1 MDNTR
6 KKQLGFLIVI
16 LIILAPVFMRNV
28 LESDPAP
35 SLTGRIVQVTP
46 ADAAGQAAGQAGQIV
61 VEGADGYQVLLPLA
75 AGYQPRLGTGFTFQP
90 TFGHFS
96 DLHTGQTVDIRYRPA
111 DPPTVANP
119 HPAQNFGVT
128 VHNP

>member
-1 MDNTR
+1 MNNPR

-16 LIILAPVFMRNV
+16 LIIVVPGIVRNA
-28 LESDPAP
+28 LDNNPAP
-35 SLTGRIVQVTP
+35 GLTGRIVQVTP
-46 ADAAGQAAGQAGQIV
+46 ADAPSQAAGQAGQIV

-75 AGYQPRLGTGFTFQP
+75 TNDQPRLGTGFTFQP

-96 DLHTGQTVDIRYRPA
+96 DLHTGQTVDIRYRLN
-111 DPPTVANP
+111 DPPTAANP